1 MAHHAFLPPLGSLHP
16 QSNAPSSGF
25 CWPSQEGM
33 SPAPGASTTHPP
45 GAGGPRSLALGP
57 AGPCV
62 GHSWTS
68 PRLLPGRTQEF
79 RGATGSH
86 RRQRWPQC
94 LWLEVVDTVQSRLGP
109 GHAPHPPGGRLGH
122 PTTCGP
128 GNKKTEF
135 SGDVAPGKAHRGQ
148 LLTPAAVSV
157 LCDGGTPGA
166 WSCRGTPRHG
176 VAAGRA
182 SLGTQ

>member
-1 MAHHAFLPPLGSLHP
+1 
-16 QSNAPSSGF
+16 
-25 CWPSQEGM
+25 M